1 MTTLTKLN
9 GSTSYVRMSDLKE
22 GEVIVEKGRLVDVQA
37 GKFGDTLIF
46 MEEKDSKRVGLGM
59 GGFLKSMYEKQ
70 VFKMG
75 DTLRITYKGKKNL
88 KMVGRLMIL
97 TSRGMKLNKSH
108 YLATRMTLKFQ
119 NSYGYRN

>member
-75 DTLRITYKGKKNL
+75 DTLRITYKGKKKL
-88 KMVGRLMIL
+88 KDGRQANDFDLERYETEQVSL
-97 TSRGMKLNKSH
+97 FSDTDDAEVSE
-108 YLATRMTLKFQ
+108 
-119 NSYGYRN
+119 